1 MLCGRCCS
9 AQARD
14 RHCSGR
20 CQPSN
25 FSMHFPRKFTPEGK
39 VLGGMKLT
47 PCGGYMV
54 YPLGSILV
62 VRSMT
67 GKNKQAF
74 LEGHTSEISCV
85 AISSDGT
92 RIVSGQVRTYALLVL
107 RMCLSVVVDFGTR
120 QACCHA
126 RRERNGG
133 TIQEQLCS
141 LLCPR
146 GNYWGA

>member
-1 MLCGRCCS
+1 MP
-9 AQARD
+9 AN
-14 RHCSGR
+14 
-20 CQPSN
+20 PN
-25 FSMHFPRKFTPEGK
+25 PFSGK

-85 AISSDGT
+85 AMSSDGT
-92 RIVSGQVRTYALLVL
+92 RIVSGQVRVLLL
-107 RMCLSVVVDFGTR
+107 LLFGVFSFGWF
-120 QACCHA
+120 CH
-126 RRERNGG
+126 GG
-133 TIQEQLCS
+133 CGGG
-141 LLCPR
+141 CMF
-146 GNYWGA
+146 NY

>member
-1 MLCGRCCS
+1 MDVVPGAILLTLLHNVNVSMPCS
-9 AQARD
+9 
-14 RHCSGR
+14 
-20 CQPSN
+20 
-25 FSMHFPRKFTPEGK
+25 KFALEGK

-85 AISSDGT
+85 AMSSDGT
-92 RIVSGQVRTYALLVL
+92 RIVSGQVCLHLSRPRCCSFWRSNSPALT
-107 RMCLSVVVDFGTR
+107 F
-120 QACCHA
+120 AAEHI
-126 RRERNGG
+126 N
-133 TIQEQLCS
+133 
-141 LLCPR
+141 
-146 GNYWGA
+146 